1 MADEATPRTQDS
13 TLGALL
19 YADQARYRAP
29 ESEWAGLVFAVA
41 QRDPLA
47 LRALYDR
54 AHRLVF
60 TLALRITGSRETAEE
75 LTLDVFLGVWNRAAT
90 YNPKAGSVVA
100 WIMNLARSRSIDRLR
115 HEQRAKRIGPAGM
128 LDPTCASV
136 PDSGSDL
143 DLQAEARQLRVAVD
157 GLPPLERRA
166 VEAAYLRDMTY
177 SEVALQSGEPLG
189 TIKTRI
195 RSALARLRKTL
206 GSRDKP

>member
-1 MADEATPRTQDS
+1 VADEANPATQDS

-19 YADQARYRAP
+19 YADRTRHRIA
-29 ESEWAGLVFAVA
+29 ESEWAGLVLAVA
-41 QRDPLA
+41 QRDQLA

-60 TLALRITGSRETAEE
+60 TLALRITGNRETAEE
-75 LTLDVFLGVWNRAAT
+75 LTLDVFLGVWNRAAS
-90 YNPKAGSVVA
+90 YDPRAGSVVA
-100 WIMNLARSRSIDRLR
+100 WIMNLARSRCIDRLR

-128 LDPTCASV
+128 LDPACASA

-195 RSALARLRKTL
+195 RSALVRLRKAL
-206 GSRDKP
+206 GPRDKP

>member
-1 MADEATPRTQDS
+1 MADEATPRNQDN

-19 YADQARYRAP
+19 YADQTRYRVA
-29 ESEWAGLVFAVA
+29 ESEWAGLVLAVA

-90 YNPKAGSVVA
+90 YDPKVGSVVA
-100 WIMNLARSRSIDRLR
+100 WIMNLARSRCIDRLR
-115 HEQRAKRIGPAGM
+115 HDQRAKRTGPAGM
-128 LDPTCASV
+128 LDPASDSV
-136 PDSGSDL
+136 PDSGRDL
-143 DLQAEARQLRVAVD
+143 DLQAEARRLRAALA
-157 GLPPLERRA
+157 GLPPLERSA

-195 RSALARLRKTL
+195 RSALARLRKAL
-206 GSRDKP
+206 EVRDKP